1 MNRGFYLRDGGYY
14 FAISDRMDLKVLGEI
29 FTKGSWG
36 LSTQS
41 NYNKRYRY
49 SGNFNAS
56 YLVTKT
62 GEKNMPDYM
71 VTKDFRIA
79 WSHRQDATPVPTV
92 LFRLM

>member
-41 NYNKRYRY
+41 NYNKDTDIVVI
-49 SGNFNAS
+49 S
-56 YLVTKT
+56 
-62 GEKNMPDYM
+62 MP
-71 VTKDFRIA
+71 VI
-79 WSHRQDATPVPTV
+79 W
-92 LFRLM
+92 